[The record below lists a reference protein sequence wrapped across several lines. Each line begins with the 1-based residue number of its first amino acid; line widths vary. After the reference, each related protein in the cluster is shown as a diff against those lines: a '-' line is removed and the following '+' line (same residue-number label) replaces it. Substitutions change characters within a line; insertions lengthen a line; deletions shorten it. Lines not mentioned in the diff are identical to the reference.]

1 MKTDTKCCECG
12 LPCDAMCPACGRA
25 VHQAYGQ
32 WNSAN
37 CGNEHAESCVEST
50 LEKEAE
56 RG

>member
-12 LPCDAMCPACGRA
+12 LPCDAMCPACGKA

-37 CGNEHAESCVEST
+37 CGNEHAESCVESA
-50 LEKEAE
+50 LEKETE